1 VASVPSSAAE
11 LTVSVER
18 HPGSQVELSVEAP
31 ASEVDSA
38 VQQALRRLSGQVRLP
53 GFRPGKAPAALVE
66 RAVGWDAIRQEA
78 ADKLIPT
85 LYLRALAQ
93 AGVEAVGDPEEL
105 NVVDFERGKPATF
118 TVKVTVKPEIDL
130 GDYTSI
136 RVEDETTE
144 ITDEK
149 LDLALEEVR
158 KGHAELVE
166 VTDRPSQ
173 AADVVTATLSMSRD
187 GEVVAEP
194 EERDVELDRE
204 KVLPA
209 LVEGILGL
217 GTGES
222 GSTEVVLP
230 DDYSREEL
238 RGATVVFNITVNRI
252 RERVLPPL
260 DDSLAVL
267 DKNGETLDELREH
280 YRTVLTETAERIDR
294 ERYEAQVLT
303 AFRDSVSFDVPEVM
317 IDREID
323 RQIRDTEMR
332 LAQAGMRFDR
342 YLEYTG
348 QTMEKLRGEARE
360 PATMR
365 VKLELVLD
373 TLAAAEGIEVDH
385 SQVEREVERLAGGR
399 KLGHE
404 DLHRLEHAAERDLR
418 YRGAAERAVE
428 IARGEG

>member
-1 VASVPSSAAE
+1 MASVPSSAPE
-11 LTVSVER
+11 LTVSVDR
-18 HPGSQVELSVEAP
+18 QPGSLVELSVEAP
-31 ASEVDSA
+31 ATEVDTA
-38 VQQALRRLSGQVRLP
+38 VQQALRRLAGRVRLP
-53 GFRPGKAPAALVE
+53 GFRPGKAPAHLVE
-66 RAVGWDAIRQEA
+66 RAVGWDTVRQEA

-105 NVVDFERGKPATF
+105 NVADFERGKPVTF

-136 RVEDETTE
+136 RVEDEKTE

-149 LDLALEEVR
+149 LATALEEVR
-158 KGHAELVE
+158 KGHSELVD
-166 VTDRPSQ
+166 VTDRPAQ
-173 AADVVTATLSMSRD
+173 AADIVTATLSMTRD

-194 EERDVELDRE
+194 EDRDVELDRE
-204 KVLPA
+204 RVLPG

-217 GTGES
+217 GVDES
-222 GSTEVVLP
+222 ASPEVTLP
-230 DDYSREEL
+230 EDYSREEL
-238 RGATVVFNITVNRI
+238 QGATVTFNITVKRI

-267 DKNGETLDELREH
+267 DKHGETLDELREH

-303 AFRDSVSFDVPEVM
+303 AFRDSISFDVPEVM
-317 IDREID
+317 IEREID
-323 RQIRDTEMR
+323 RQLRDTEMR
-332 LAQAGMRFDR
+332 LAQAGMRFDK

-348 QTMEKLRGEARE
+348 QTIEKLRGEARE
-360 PATMR
+360 PAVMR

-373 TLAAAEGIEVDH
+373 AIATAEGIEVDH

-399 KLGHE
+399 KLSHE
-404 DLHRLEHAAERDLR
+404 DRHRLEHAAERDLR
-418 YRGAAERAVE
+418 FRGAAERAVE

>member
-1 VASVPSSAAE
+1 VASPSSAAE
-11 LTVSVER
+11 LTVSAER
-18 HPGSQVELSVEAP
+18 QPGSQVELSVEAP
-31 ASEVDSA
+31 ASEVDTA

-66 RAVGWDAIRQEA
+66 RAVGWDAVRQEA

-105 NVVDFERGKPATF
+105 NVVDFERGKPVTF

-130 GDYTSI
+130 GDYAAI
-136 RVEDETTE
+136 RVEEETTE

-149 LDLALEEVR
+149 VEQALEEVR
-158 KGHAELVE
+158 KSHSELVE
-166 VTDRPSQ
+166 VTDRPAQGGDIVS
-173 AADVVTATLSMSRD
+173 ATLSMSKD
-187 GEVVAEP
+187 GETVAEP
-194 EERDVELDRE
+194 EDRDVELDRD
-204 KVLPA
+204 KVLPG

-217 GTGES
+217 SVGEES
-222 GSTEVVLP
+222 APEVVLP
-230 DDYSREEL
+230 EDYSREEL
-238 RGATVVFNITVNRI
+238 RGAAVVFHIRVNRI

-260 DDSLAVL
+260 DDNLAVL
-267 DKNGETLDELREH
+267 DKNGTTLDELREH
-280 YRTVLTETAERIDR
+280 YRQFLVENAERIDR

-317 IDREID
+317 IEREID
-323 RQIRDTEMR
+323 RQLRDTEMR

-348 QTMEKLRGEARE
+348 QTIEKLRGEARE
-360 PATMR
+360 PAVMR

-373 TLAAAEGIEVDH
+373 ALAAAEGIEVDH
-385 SQVEREVERLAGGR
+385 SQVDREVERLAGGR

-404 DLHRLEHAAERDLR
+404 DRHRLEHAAERDLR
-418 YRGAAERAVE
+418 FRGAADRAVE

>member
-1 VASVPSSAAE
+1 MASVPSSAPE
-11 LTVSVER
+11 LTVSVDR
-18 HPGSQVELSVEAP
+18 QPGSLVELSVEAP
-31 ASEVDSA
+31 ATEVDTA
-38 VQQALRRLSGQVRLP
+38 VQQALRRLAGRVRLP
-53 GFRPGKAPAALVE
+53 GFRPGKAPAHLVE
-66 RAVGWDAIRQEA
+66 RAVGWDTVRQEA

-105 NVVDFERGKPATF
+105 NVADFERGKPVTF

-136 RVEDETTE
+136 RVEDEKTE

-149 LDLALEEVR
+149 LATALEEVR
-158 KGHAELVE
+158 KGHSELVD
-166 VTDRPSQ
+166 VTDRPAQ
-173 AADVVTATLSMSRD
+173 AADIVTATLSMTRD

-194 EERDVELDRE
+194 EDRDVELDRE
-204 KVLPA
+204 RVLPG

-217 GTGES
+217 GVDES
-222 GSTEVVLP
+222 ASPEVTLP
-230 DDYSREEL
+230 EDYSREEL
-238 RGATVVFNITVNRI
+238 QGATVTFNITVKRI

-267 DKNGETLDELREH
+267 DKHGETLDELREH

-303 AFRDSVSFDVPEVM
+303 AFRDSISFDVPEVM
-317 IDREID
+317 IEREID
-323 RQIRDTEMR
+323 RQLRDTEMR
-332 LAQAGMRFDR
+332 LAQAGMRFDK

-348 QTMEKLRGEARE
+348 QTIEKLRGEARE
-360 PATMR
+360 PAVMR

-373 TLAAAEGIEVDH
+373 AIATAEGIEVDH

-399 KLGHE
+399 KLSHE
-404 DLHRLEHAAERDLR
+404 DRHRLEHAAERDLR

>member
-1 VASVPSSAAE
+1 VASVPSSAPE
-11 LTVSVER
+11 LTVSVDR
-18 HPGSQVELSVEAP
+18 QPGSQVQLSVEAP
-31 ASEVDSA
+31 AAEVDTA
-38 VQQALRRLSGQVRLP
+38 VQQALRRLSTQVRLP
-53 GFRPGKAPAALVE
+53 GFRPGKAPAQLVE
-66 RAVGWDAIRQEA
+66 RAVGWDAVRREA

-93 AGVEAVGDPEEL
+93 TGVKAVGDPDEL
-105 NVVDFERGKPATF
+105 EVVDFERGKPITFKAT
-118 TVKVTVKPEIDL
+118 VTVQPDIDL
-130 GDYTSI
+130 GDYTAI
-136 RVEDETTE
+136 RVEDEKTE

-149 LDLALEEVR
+149 LDTALEEVR
-158 KGHAELVE
+158 KGHAQLIE
-166 VTDRPSQ
+166 VTDRPAQ
-173 AADVVTATLSMSRD
+173 AGDVVTATLSMTRD

-204 KVLPA
+204 RVLPG

-217 GTGES
+217 EVGGSGTA
-222 GSTEVVLP
+222 EVVLP

-238 RGATVVFNITVNRI
+238 RGATVVFHIEVTRI

-267 DKNGETLDELREH
+267 DKHGETLDELREH
-280 YRTVLTETAERIDR
+280 YRRLLTETAERIDR

-303 AFRDSVSFDVPEVM
+303 AFRDSVSFDIPEVM
-317 IDREID
+317 IEREID
-323 RQIRDTEMR
+323 RQLRDTEMR
-332 LAQAGMRFDR
+332 LARAGMRFDR

-348 QTMEKLRGEARE
+348 QTIEKLRGEARE
-360 PATMR
+360 SAVAR

-373 TLAAAEGIEVDH
+373 ALASAEGIEVDQ

-399 KLGHE
+399 KLSHE
-404 DLHRLEHAAERDLR
+404 DRHRLEHAAERDLR

>member
-1 VASVPSSAAE
+1 VASVPSSAPE

-18 HPGSQVELSVEAP
+18 QPGSQVELSVEAP
-31 ASEVDSA
+31 ASEVDTA

-53 GFRPGKAPAALVE
+53 GFRPGKAPAHLVE
-66 RAVGWDAIRQEA
+66 RAVGWDAVRREA
-78 ADKLIPT
+78 ADRLIPT

-93 AGVEAVGDPEEL
+93 AGVKAVGDPEQLE
-105 NVVDFERGKPATF
+105 VGDFERGKPVTFKAT
-118 TVKVTVKPEIDL
+118 VTVQPEIDL

-149 LDLALEEVR
+149 VDTALEEVR
-158 KGHAELVE
+158 KGHSELVD
-166 VTDRPSQ
+166 VTDRPAQ
-173 AADVVTATLSMSRD
+173 AGDIVTATLSMTRD
-187 GEVVAEP
+187 GETVAEP
-194 EERDVELDRE
+194 EDRDVELDRE
-204 KVLPA
+204 RVLPG
-209 LVEGILGL
+209 LVDGILGL
-217 GTGES
+217 SAGDS

-230 DDYSREEL
+230 EDYSREEL
-238 RGATVVFNITVNRI
+238 RGATVTFHIEVKRI

-267 DKNGETLDELREH
+267 DKHGETLDELREH
-280 YRTVLTETAERIDR
+280 YRTVLVETAERIDR

-317 IDREID
+317 IEREID
-323 RQIRDTEMR
+323 RQLRDTEVR
-332 LAQAGMRFDR
+332 LAQAGMRLDK

-348 QTMEKLRGEARE
+348 QTLEKIRGEARE
-360 PATMR
+360 PAVAR

-373 TLAAAEGIEVDH
+373 ALATAEGIEVDH

-399 KLGHE
+399 KLGH
-404 DLHRLEHAAERDLR
+404 DDRHRLEHAAERDLR
-418 YRGAAERAVE
+418 FRGAAERAVE